1 MSLKNW
7 NIRVADTAAI
17 QSLAD
22 GMKLPHPIAH
32 VLVSRGFRTETEA
45 GDFLNP
51 KLSDLSDPFRLPD
64 MGKAVDRI
72 WRAVDDGETITV
84 FGDYDV
90 DGVTSTALLIR
101 ILEAL
106 GARVAGF
113 IPDRL
118 DEGYGLSLDAIQRCL
133 TDQNPSLLVSVDCG
147 TNSVAS
153 VEHAQEHDVDVI
165 VTDHHEPGDRIAPAF
180 ALINPKLGEGGENLS
195 GVGVAFKLSH
205 ALIKTGRE
213 QARASAIG
221 IDLRDYLDIVA
232 LGTVADIVPL
242 AGENRIMVRHGLE
255 QLGATKW
262 IGLESLKEVAGI
274 AGEIDT
280 YHLGFQL
287 GPRIN
292 AVGRIGEP
300 MQALRLLTTNN
311 PLEARNIA
319 KLLDRTNRERRD
331 IEARMADD
339 AFAEID
345 GYFDPAQHFGLVVA
359 REGWHPGVV
368 GIVASRV
375 SRHYNRPAIIMG
387 IDEDGSARGS
397 CRSIDEFDLLEG
409 LRTCE
414 SHLAKFGGHK
424 MAAGLEVMP
433 GRLEAF
439 RKDFNAAAAAMLGR
453 VDLSPVQ
460 QIDAMI
466 ATDDI
471 DWAFFEKLKGLR
483 PFGQENSE
491 PVWATSGMTVQGAP
505 RVVGQKHLKL
515 VLAAHGRNF
524 EAIAFN
530 FPLASLPAGEID
542 VAFTLKE
549 NSWNGN
555 TSLQLQVKD
564 IRAAK

>member
-1 MSLKNW
+1 MSLKHW
-7 NIRVADTAAI
+7 NIRSADAAAV

-22 GMKLPHPIAH
+22 GMNLPQPIAH
-32 VLVSRGFRTETEA
+32 VLVSRGFRFAGEA
-45 GDFLNP
+45 RGFLSP
-51 KLSDLSDPFRLPD
+51 KLADLSDPFRLPD
-64 MGKAVDRI
+64 MGQAVDRI
-72 WRAVDDGETITV
+72 WRAVDGGETITV

-90 DGVTSTALLIR
+90 DGVTSTALLLR
-101 ILEAL
+101 ILDVL
-106 GARVAGF
+106 GAQVAGF

-133 TDQNPSLLVSVDCG
+133 IDQNPSLIVSVDCG

-153 VEHAQEHDVDVI
+153 IKHAQKHGVDII
-165 VTDHHEPGDRIAPAF
+165 VTDHHEPGDGIAPAF
-180 ALINPKLGEGGENLS
+180 ALINPKLGSGGEHLS

-213 QARASAIG
+213 QARASALG

-242 AGENRIMVRHGLE
+242 VGENRIMVRHGME
-255 QLGATKW
+255 QLGTTKW
-262 IGLESLKEVAGI
+262 IGMESLKEVAGI
-274 AGEIDT
+274 SGEVET

-300 MQALRLLTTNN
+300 MQALRLLTTDD

-319 KLLDRTNRERRD
+319 KLLDQTNRERRD

-345 GYFDPAQHFGLVVA
+345 GYFNPAQHFGLVVA

-397 CRSIDEFDLLEG
+397 CRSIEGFDLLEG
-409 LRTCE
+409 LQAGD

-424 MAAGLEVMP
+424 MAAGLEVKP
-433 GRLEAF
+433 GHLEAF
-439 RKDFNAAAAAMLGR
+439 REDFNAAAAAMLGSA
-453 VDLSPVQ
+453 DLSPVQ
-460 QIDAMI
+460 RVDAMVS
-466 ATDDI
+466 ADDI

-483 PFGQENSE
+483 PFGQENPE

-515 VLAAHGRNF
+515 VLAANERRF

-530 FPLASLPAGEID
+530 YPLASLPAGEID

-555 TSLQLQVKD
+555 TSLQLQVQD
-564 IRAAK
+564 IRTAK